1 METYKVRA
9 LKKDDIIV
17 TVPGS
22 KSITNRALLLA
33 ALTDGECVLKGAL
46 FSDDSRHFLKS
57 LKDLGFE
64 VEENEEKKIVRVVG
78 CGGKI
83 PNSAG
88 TIYVGSAG
96 TAARFLTAM
105 LGLSLGEYVINASEQ
120 MKKRPMKPLFDVL
133 KDMGAKIDF
142 LEEEDALPVRIK
154 GCFADSRTSD
164 IQKKITLDI
173 SKSTQFLSAL
183 LMTGCMCENGIDIEI
198 TSEKKTGSYIDIT
211 RKMVE
216 EFGGEISF
224 DGVTYSV
231 ARKPY
236 IPMEYQIEPD
246 VSAACYFYAMAA
258 MYGVKA
264 LVNNVHFDST
274 QGDIRFV
281 KLLGDMGCKVE
292 DTDKGIEV
300 IGPDRG
306 KGQQLN
312 GIDYLDMNNF
322 SDQALTL
329 ANVAAFANT
338 ATTIGNI
345 AHIRG
350 QECDRLNAIA
360 VNLKAMGIEVEE
372 KEDSITVYPGEV
384 HAADIETFED
394 HRVAMSFTLP
404 GLTGAGI
411 VIKNP
416 LCCSKTFENY
426 FDIIDTL
433 S

>member
-1 METYKVRA
+1 MEIYKVRA
-9 LKKDDIIV
+9 LKKDNIIV

-64 VEENEEKKIVRVVG
+64 VEENEETKMVRVVG
-78 CGGKI
+78 CGGKM
-83 PNSAG
+83 PKSTG

-105 LGLSLGEYVINASEQ
+105 LGLSSGEYVINASEQ

-133 KDMGAKIDF
+133 KSMGAKIDF
-142 LEEEDALPVRIK
+142 LEVEDALPVRIK

-173 SKSTQFLSAL
+173 SRSTQFLSAL

-211 RKMVE
+211 RKMVG

-292 DTDKGIEV
+292 DTVKGIEV
-300 IGPDRG
+300 IGPDRD
-306 KGQQLN
+306 KGQLLH

-322 SDQALTL
+322 SDQAITL
-329 ANVAAFANT
+329 ANVAAFADT
-338 ATTIGNI
+338 PTTIGNI

-360 VNLKAMGIEVEE
+360 VNLKAMGIKVEE
-372 KEDSITVYPGEV
+372 REDSITVYPGDV

-394 HRVAMSFTLP
+394 HRVAMSFTLA